1 MKFAKQRQITLKLKM
16 CSVSIVS
23 VKKTHPLIVSTIIGS
38 RKDKKQFQKVKQHG
52 LNFNKRNNL

>member
-23 VKKTHPLIVSTIIGS
+23 VKKTPTH
-38 RKDKKQFQKVKQHG
+38 RKYDNRF
-52 LNFNKRNNL
+52 